1 MIKQENY
8 NNMLTYKIYVI
19 NRYIGMNINTPL
31 KKLIIVISNSKNSML
46 TANFQYMKITPYSFL
61 YIIELQ

>member
-31 KKLIIVISNSKNSML
+31 KKLIIVPNK
-46 TANFQYMKITPYSFL
+46 
-61 YIIELQ
+61 